1 MKFNLEQLMYEHL
14 LENEDEDQN
23 NYLIE
28 ASANFETFLDDLDLE
43 ACLKSKLS
51 DLKTDYGSQCKK
63 QGFHYGYCTALEII
77 KQLIG

>member
-1 MKFNLEQLMYEHL
+1 MELNLEKLMCEHF
-14 LENEDEDQN
+14 LENEDQN

-28 ASANFETFLDDLDLE
+28 ASEKFETSLNDLGLE
-43 ACLKSKLS
+43 ECLKSKLS

-77 KQLIG
+77 RQLIRQ

>member
-1 MKFNLEQLMYEHL
+1 MELNLEKLMCEHF
-14 LENEDEDQN
+14 LENEDQN

-28 ASANFETFLDDLDLE
+28 ASEKFETSLNHLGLE
-43 ACLKSKLS
+43 ECLKSKLS

-77 KQLIG
+77 RQLIRQ

>member
-1 MKFNLEQLMYEHL
+1 MELNLEKLMCEHF
-14 LENEDEDQN
+14 LENEDQN

-28 ASANFETFLDDLDLE
+28 ASEKFKTSLNDLGLE
-43 ACLKSKLS
+43 ECLKSKLS

-77 KQLIG
+77 RQLIRQ